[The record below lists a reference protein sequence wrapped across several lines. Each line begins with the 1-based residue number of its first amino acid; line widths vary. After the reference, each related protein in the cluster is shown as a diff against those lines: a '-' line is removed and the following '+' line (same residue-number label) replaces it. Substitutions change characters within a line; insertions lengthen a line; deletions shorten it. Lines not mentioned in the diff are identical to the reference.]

1 MLLLMLGAALAGP
14 PEPPAPSGV
23 AYVEPTE
30 LTADQIRRNLGVD
43 YGTRELG
50 SLVVVTIDEATSAS
64 LGATTN
70 TSRASTADAR
80 ITGFFGLVTQAI
92 SANPSMN
99 FEDSIGLG
107 GSSDADFAGAG
118 DTARSS
124 AIVAVVSCEVIEI
137 AENGNLHV
145 WGYKMITANNETEY
159 LTVDGWVRPRDISI
173 ENAVASQRLARASI
187 ELKGDGV
194 LDDKQSPGLGTRL
207 MDHAWPF

>member
-1 MLLLMLGAALAGP
+1 MLLLTLGVALAGP
-14 PEPPAPSGV
+14 PDRPAQTGV
-23 AYVEPTE
+23 EVVETRE
-30 LTADQIRRNLGVD
+30 LDAEQIRRSLGVD
-43 YGTRELG
+43 YGTRSVG
-50 SLVVVTIDEATSAS
+50 YLVTVTIDEATRAE

-70 TSRASTADAR
+70 TTRASTADAR
-80 ITGFFGLVTQAI
+80 INGFFGLVTQAI
-92 SANPSMN
+92 TANPSMD

-107 GSSDADFAGAG
+107 GSSDSNFAGSG

-124 AIVAVVSCEVIEI
+124 AIAAVVTCEVIEV
-137 AENGNLHV
+137 AENGNLRI

-159 LTVDGWVRPRDISI
+159 LVVEGWVRPRDISI
-173 ENAVASQRLARASI
+173 ENVVSSQRMAQASI